1 MNGTGWVTRER
12 VLEMVRFCAV
22 GLGTFLLDEGA
33 LIVLHGPARLPLA
46 LATAL
51 AYTLAALLNFVLSRQ
66 WVFEQASNGA
76 RPRTALVRYVIVIVI
91 GLLITAALV
100 PALQA
105 IGIDYRVGKVLVS
118 GLVGIANYFAFPM
131 WVFRGSG
138 GDAEPVAAAD
148 GSAGGSAAV
157 LEHAAVPGERPA
169 VPGGPAEAPG
179 AP

>member
-1 MNGTGWVTRER
+1 MNGTAWVTRER
-12 VLEMVRFCAV
+12 LLEIVRFCAV

-33 LIVLHGPARLPLA
+33 LILLHGPARLPLA
-46 LATAL
+46 VATAL

-76 RPRTALVRYVIVIVI
+76 RPRTALVRYVIVVVI

-105 IGIDYRVGKVLVS
+105 IGIDYRIGKVLVS

-138 GDAEPVAAAD
+138 EDAEPVEAAD
-148 GSAGGSAAV
+148 GSAVAAADPAAV
-157 LEHAAVPGERPA
+157 LGE
-169 VPGGPAEAPG
+169 PAEATG